1 MTFHPPRLHCALRR
15 LAPLLL
21 LAFGLGG
28 TTSMAKPVPPPLEL
42 LYDGDNRLVAGSVVE
57 TNPSGRVVFERKDVL
72 DGKPR
77 PPEKIDVRVPLA
89 VLGTVRTGERY
100 VFGYA
105 TGQKDPRD
113 PLRRI
118 ANPDGA
124 QLIVS
129 IGLDPAL
136 FRDTPEV
143 RAILSAARTERGR
156 ESRRLFDLLMKALAG
171 RDRAL
176 QNLAAGQIALDAEL
190 GERLREHGR
199 ETVERAARSADTS
212 PAVRASLLRSAAL
225 RPRDLGD
232 WWQPISLDVV
242 TNTPVDGYATS
253 PSDPSDLVLTALEL
267 LDQHAAKVPP
277 DALKRWVWSPNPALA
292 ERASLMLRRQS
303 AALERST
310 IQQAL
315 ADPALPAATR
325 TFLEGH
331 LRRLDRLD
339 ARTKTRKDGAG

>member
-1 MTFHPPRLHCALRR
+1 MTFRPPCLRSVLR
-15 LAPLLL
+15 GLAPLLL
-21 LAFGLGG
+21 LAFGFGSTALP
-28 TTSMAKPVPPPLEL
+28 AKPVQPPLEL
-42 LYDGDNRLVAGSVVE
+42 LYDGDNRLVAGSLVDVD
-57 TNPSGRVVFERKDVL
+57 PKGRLVFERRQVL
-72 DGKPR
+72 DGKPQ
-77 PPEKIDVRVPLA
+77 PPEKIDVRVPLT
-89 VLGTVRTGERY
+89 VLGSVKIGERY

-105 TGQKDPRD
+105 TGKKDPRD

-118 ANPDGA
+118 ADPNGP
-124 QLIVS
+124 QLLVS

-136 FRDTPEV
+136 FHDTPDT
-143 RAILSAARTERGR
+143 RAILASARSERGR
-156 ESRRLFDLLMKALAG
+156 ESRKTFDLLMKALVG
-171 RDRAL
+171 DDPAL

-190 GERLREHGR
+190 GERLREHGQ
-199 ETVERAARSADTS
+199 ETVERATRDPKTS
-212 PAVRASLLRSAAL
+212 PAVRASLLRAAAQ

-232 WWQPISLDVV
+232 WWQGISLDVV

-253 PSDPSDLVLTALEL
+253 PSDPFDLVLTALEL
-267 LDQHAAKVPP
+267 LDQHSAKVPP
-277 DALKRWVWSPNPALA
+277 DALKRWVWSTNPALA

-339 ARTKTRKDGAG
+339 ARTKARKDAAH